1 MFYLRTGCKH
11 GIFLLRRILYF
22 IELRCGFLT
31 FPVNCQVSFS
41 MDDVDV
47 QKSSSDSNMFA
58 VTVSPRRLDVP
69 MRSPYPA
76 KLEEPCNPPR
86 SLLGYQFIRSVAMTY
101 YEIVKRLLTVLRI

>member
-1 MFYLRTGCKH
+1 
-11 GIFLLRRILYF
+11 
-22 IELRCGFLT
+22 
-31 FPVNCQVSFS
+31 